1 MKKTFN
7 SKLALKKVT
16 VSDLNADEMG
26 VARGGSSFATQMSE
40 CIGGSRTSC
49 SPSGIECPL
58 D

>member
-16 VSDLNADEMG
+16 VSDLNSDEMG
-26 VARGGSSFATQMSE
+26 VARGGSCFETKMSE
-40 CIGGSRTSC
+40 CPGGSRTSC